1 MNPPKKKEFKTARLV
16 KKKSGLCEIVTW
28 FELESTE
35 RCFEEIIGGIDSLD
49 DMSMS

>member
-1 MNPPKKKEFKTARLV
+1 MNPPKKKESNCKIGQ
-16 KKKSGLCEIVTW
+16 KKSGLCEIVTW
-28 FELESTE
+28 FELESTK